1 MLAVER
7 DFYKLSKT
15 TPDDIKLLRWLIV
28 DNATTDAKRM
38 HEKFLTTMTLPID
51 FVEANRH
58 QLNNID
64 KIDEALDEYMTNAL
78 EDEHMRIESRF
89 VPHLEEI
96 KSGDLSFYENSDG
109 CLDFLMFISAQYMR
123 TKGIKVRTI
132 ELIKEKNGQDLSR
145 IWGLMSLMYATNI
158 MTSLFFERKLRK
170 LELIHNRTCAEF
182 ITGDQPAINLLG
194 TRPLPPQSLSIYY
207 PVSPDLALIL
217 SEVNQEPAF
226 TTESLTA
233 TGVAELNKRI
243 VDASHSQVFARTETA
258 LMPFSDK

>member
-15 TPDDIKLLRWLIV
+15 TPGDIKLLRWLIV
-28 DNATTDAKRM
+28 DNASVDAKRM
-38 HEKFLTTMTLPID
+38 HEKFLTMMTLPIH

-64 KIDEALDEYMTNAL
+64 KIDEALDEYRTNAL
-78 EDEHMRIESRF
+78 EDQHMMIENRF
-89 VPHLEEI
+89 LPHLEKI
-96 KSGDLSFYENSDG
+96 KSGDLSFYKNTDG

-123 TKGIKVRTI
+123 TKGIRVRTI

-158 MTSLFFERKLRK
+158 MTSLFFERKLRR
-170 LELIHNRTCAEF
+170 LVLIHNRTGAEF

-194 TRPLPPQSLSIYY
+194 TRPLPPESLSIYY
-207 PVSPDLALIL
+207 PISPDLALIL
-217 SEVNQEPAF
+217 PEAKQEPAF
-226 TTESLTA
+226 TTESLIAADVT
-233 TGVAELNKRI
+233 ELNKRI
-243 VDASHSQVFARTETA
+243 VDASHDQVFARTEAA